1 MKSLIF
7 SFFTMFLLMSSFV
20 FGQITT
26 ENLVC
31 LNLLRESAVKYDLSE
46 YVADEVEVA
55 EEYYFKAMVL
65 IRDQTDLEEAAELLT
80 MASNS
85 YYIAVNTGYPLY
97 IAELKESISLLKE
110 NVTSVNEMF
119 YDEAESYSLR
129 ADNYIYNKE
138 YGMAIESLINSKQ
151 IYSSTPVAKA
161 DDTTVVEKTD
171 DTVTVVA
178 DDTTVVEET
187 DDTVTVV
194 TDTPEPDVVVIKVND
209 NIEAVKAEAKEYLDM
224 LKLKD
229 AINDES
235 ISRQYISAIYF
246 YNNADYKYD
255 DLMKKDLV
263 GTDEALENKIYDEF
277 EKSLLM
283 AKAVLPLK
291 IAFDNYNEVKPT
303 NMLSEEQDA
312 NILKILGEAVSAF
325 DQEDY
330 ELSESKSNEVPELI
344 ASAKDMFFSNKMYAL
359 AYASFDNAKKTDKN
373 FIRTQLYID
382 TYAVLY
388 NAQEALSTNDYD
400 AVETYSMDTLRKLE
414 KGGYAVPIL
423 PKYYL
428 VRYIPGDWDSFVNIA
443 EYEFIYN
450 DRVLWT
456 VLYEANKN
464 KIPRINNPNL
474 IYPGVVFEIPTI
486 SDEIREGNYDPK
498 KKYLIF
504 TDDNLPKPEYL
515 EPLANN

>member
-1 MKSLIF
+1 MKSLML
-7 SFFTMFLLMSSFV
+7 SFLTMFLLMSSFV

-26 ENLVC
+26 ESLVC
-31 LNLLRESAVKYDLSE
+31 LNLLRENAVKYDLSP
-46 YVADEVEVA
+46 YIGDEVELA

-65 IRDQTDLEEAAELLT
+65 IRDQTDLEKANELLT

-97 IAELKESISLLKE
+97 IAELREDISSLKE

-119 YDEAESYSLR
+119 YDEAASYSLR

-138 YGMAIESLINSKQ
+138 YAMAIESLINSKE

-161 DDTTVVEKTD
+161 DDT
-171 DTVTVVA
+171 VVA
-178 DDTTVVEET
+178 ET
-187 DDTVTVV
+187 DDTVIVV
-194 TDTPEPDVVVIKVND
+194 ADNETETETEIPKETDTADIKVNE
-209 NIEAVKAEAKEYLDM
+209 NIETVKAEAKKYLDM

-235 ISRQYISAIYF
+235 ISRQYIASMYF
-246 YNNADYKYD
+246 YNNADYKYND
-255 DLMKKDLV
+255 IMKKGLS
-263 GTDEALENKIYDEF
+263 GTDVALEDKIYSEF
-277 EKSLLM
+277 ETSLLM
-283 AKAVLPLK
+283 AKAVLPMK
-291 IAFDNYNEVKPT
+291 IAFDNYNEIKPT

-312 NILKILGEAVSAF
+312 NILKILGEATSAF
-325 DQEDY
+325 DQENY
-330 ELSESKSNEVPELI
+330 ALSESKSNEVPSLI
-344 ASAKDMFFSNKMYAL
+344 ANAKDMFFSNKMYSL
-359 AYASFDNAKKTDKN
+359 AYASFDNAKKTDNN
-373 FIRTQLYID
+373 FIRTQLYRD

-388 NAQEALSTNDYD
+388 NAQESLATNNYD
-400 AVETYSMDTLRKLE
+400 SVETYSMDVLRKLE

-504 TDDNLPKPEYL
+504 TDDNIPKPEYL